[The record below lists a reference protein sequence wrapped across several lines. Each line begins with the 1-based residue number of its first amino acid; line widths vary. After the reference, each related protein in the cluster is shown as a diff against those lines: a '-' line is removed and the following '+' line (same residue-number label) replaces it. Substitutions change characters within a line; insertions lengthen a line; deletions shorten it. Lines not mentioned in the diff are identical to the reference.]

1 MAPREYF
8 QIVKIPSGRLAI
20 LSCQRTVGRRFEHLA
35 ARKNRRRFEIACGR
49 VKLDGSLQGKTGKWL
64 IAQVI
69 RQEKI
74 FTTLVNDLETVVT
87 LQQTYLAEALA
98 V

>member
-1 MAPREYF
+1 
-8 QIVKIPSGRLAI
+8 
-20 LSCQRTVGRRFEHLA
+20 VGRRFEHLA

-69 RQEKI
+69 RQENI
-74 FTTLVNDLETVVT
+74 FTRLVNDLETVVT
-87 LQQTYLAEALA
+87 SNKNTLPKLLPYED
-98 V
+98 